1 MEIGGQSEFGAIRR
15 ILIKHPKDAFI
26 DQAGIDRQYQQLN
39 YLYPP
44 DYKKALAEYEKF
56 VELLKSEVTEIEYLP
71 QNDAVGLDSIY
82 ARDSSLVTRKGVI
95 LCNMGKAERQ
105 GEPSAV
111 GAYLNSRDIPIL
123 GTIEGEATVEGGD
136 IVWLDEKTLVVGQG
150 YRTNAAGI
158 RRLREL
164 TAGLADDVIV
174 VGLPHWAGPGDVFH
188 LMSIISP
195 IDSDLAAVY
204 SRLMPVP
211 FREYLLGRGMT
222 LVEVP
227 DDEFASMGCNILAIA
242 PRRCIMLDG
251 NPVTRRAL
259 EDAGVEV
266 FTYVGDEI
274 SRKGAGGPTCL
285 TRPLLR
291 DATV

>member
-1 MEIGGQSEFGAIRR
+1 MDIGGQTEFGAIQR
-15 ILIKHPKDAFI
+15 ILIKHPKDALI
-26 DQAGIDRQYQQLN
+26 NQETIDRQYKQLN
-39 YLYPP
+39 YFGRP
-44 DYKKALAEYEKF
+44 DFEKALAEYERF
-56 VELLKSEVTEIEYLP
+56 VELLQSEVSEIEYLP
-71 QNDAVGLDSIY
+71 KDDTVGLDSIY
-82 ARDSSLVTRKGVI
+82 ARDSSLITNKGSI

-111 GAYLNSRDIPIL
+111 GRYLNSLDVPIL
-123 GTIEGEATVEGGD
+123 GTIEGEAAVEGGD
-136 IVWLDEKTLVVGQG
+136 IIWLDEKTLVVGQG

-158 RRLREL
+158 RRLKEL

-174 VGLPHWAGPGDVFH
+174 VGLPHWEGSKDVFH
-188 LMSIISP
+188 LMSFVSP
-195 IDSDLAAVY
+195 LDRDLAAVY

-211 FREYLLGRGMT
+211 FRELLLERGMT

-227 DDEFASMGCNILAIA
+227 DGEFESMGCNILAIA
-242 PRRCIMLDG
+242 PRKCIMLEG
-251 NPVTRRAL
+251 NPLTQRAL
-259 EDAGVEV
+259 EDHGVEV
-266 FTYVGDEI
+266 LTYVGDEI